1 MNRPSDT
8 IGCIVGILWVYVL
21 LSGIR
26 QSLSSLAVCALV
38 IFGILAGSAPSAYAV
53 TNLVWSD
60 EFNGTTIDTT
70 KWGFDLGNSSSI
82 AGSGWGNQELESYQS
97 GSNNAFVSNGILHI
111 AALNNLGGENP
122 YSSARLRTLGLFS
135 MTYGRVEF
143 RAKLPKG

>member
-8 IGCIVGILWVYVL
+8 IVCIVGVLWVYVL
-21 LSGIR
+21 LSGMR
-26 QSLSSLAVCALV
+26 QSLSSLAVCALM

-82 AGSGWGNQELESYQS
+82 AGDGWGNNEKETYTSRT
-97 GSNNAFVSNGILHI
+97 NNAYVENG
-111 AALNNLGGENP
+111 
-122 YSSARLRTLGLFS
+122 
-135 MTYGRVEF
+135 
-143 RAKLPKG
+143 